1 METRTANDE
10 DKNDFVEHLF
20 TAQAHDYLMFFTNT
34 GRVYVERVYG
44 LPEGSRASKGRSIK
58 NVLDLQPEESIAA
71 VLRLEYCTNDDG
83 EDITFREDGG
93 NVFFATRSGKVK
105 KTSLNDFRN
114 YRKAGTI
121 AIKLDE
127 GNELIGVRI
136 TSGKD
141 DVMLVT
147 HRGMST
153 RFNEEQARVMGRNS
167 AGVRGIKPREGD
179 FVVGLAVVNDEA
191 RLLVASENG
200 IGKRTPFDDYSA
212 KNRGGLGMITMK
224 CTEKTG
230 QVIGSLSVEEE
241 DELMLMTDGGQS
253 IRIRVSDVR
262 ECGRNTQGVKLVTL
276 TKGEKLQAIARVMPD
291 DEEESDEEGDVENDE
306 PSSEAEE
313 S

>member
-1 METRTANDE
+1 
-10 DKNDFVEHLF
+10 
-20 TAQAHDYLMFFTNT
+20 
-34 GRVYVERVYG
+34 
-44 LPEGSRASKGRSIK
+44 KGRSLK
-58 NVLDLQPEESIAA
+58 NVLSLLPEESIAA
-71 VLRLEYCTNDDG
+71 VLRLEYRKDEEGN
-83 EDITFREDGG
+83 DITFSEDSG
-93 NVFFATRSGKVK
+93 NVFFATRAGKVK
-105 KTSLNDFRN
+105 KTTLNDFRN

-127 GNELIGVRI
+127 GNELIGVRL

-147 HRGMST
+147 HKGMST
-153 RFNEEQARVMGRNS
+153 RFKEEQARVMGRNS

-179 FVVGLAVVNDEA
+179 FVVGLAVVNDDA

-200 IGKRTPFDDYSA
+200 IGKRTPFGDYMA
-212 KNRGGLGMITMK
+212 KNRGGVGMITMK

-230 QVIGSLSVEEE
+230 QVIGATSVEED

-253 IRIRVSDVR
+253 IRIRVADVR

-291 DEEESDEEGDVENDE
+291 DETAEEESDEASEEGGGSE
-306 PSSEAEE
+306 EAE
-313 S
+313 

>member
-1 METRTANDE
+1 
-10 DKNDFVEHLF
+10 VEHLF

-34 GRVYVERVYG
+34 GRLYVERVYG
-44 LPEGSRASKGRSIK
+44 LPEGSRAAKGRSIK
-58 NVLDLQPEESIAA
+58 NVLSLTPEETIAA
-71 VLRLEYCTNDDG
+71 VLRLELRRD
-83 EDITFREDGG
+83 EDGNDVTFAEDSG
-93 NVFFATRSGKVK
+93 NVFFATRLGKVK

-127 GNELIGVRI
+127 GNELISVML

-147 HRGMST
+147 NKGMSI

-179 FVVGLAVVNDEA
+179 FVVGLAVVSEDA

-200 IGKRTPFDDYSA
+200 IGKRTPFEDYMA

-230 QVIGSLSVEEE
+230 LVVGAASVADD
-241 DELMLMTDGGQS
+241 DELMLMTNGGQS

-276 TKGEKLQAIARVMPD
+276 SGSERLQAIARVMPD
-291 DEEESDEEGDVENDE
+291 DDSGDDETSEDGESD
-306 PSSEAEE
+306 AEE
-313 S
+313 TVAEQ